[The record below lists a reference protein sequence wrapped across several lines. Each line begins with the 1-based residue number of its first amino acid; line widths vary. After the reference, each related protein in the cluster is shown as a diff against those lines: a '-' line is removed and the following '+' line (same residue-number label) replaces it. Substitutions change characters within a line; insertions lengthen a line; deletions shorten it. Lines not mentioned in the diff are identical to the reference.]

1 MSWQGMY
8 KGRIMRRD
16 SLGREDLYQ
25 NTELQSFTISQHSFV
40 MWMRAVNVMINRN
53 LTRCVC

>member
-53 LTRCVC
+53 LTRCVG